1 MESLIGDKSS
11 AYTPDPAPAMT
22 TAVEILLLTIT
33 ETFVYK
39 VPPLKSAS
47 GHRAEEWGL
56 DNPLF
61 TGILRVYQCD
71 VRLRIVLYSYK
82 NPASLST
89 CADNLVVFGECP
101 IEVKP
106 REDIIAF
113 VDAVIDSSRYFVLR
127 IKDPNSSRSVNIGVG
142 FRERDTAFDF
152 KSSLNEYVRYGNK

>member
-1 MESLIGDKSS
+1 MDSLIGDSSS
-11 AYTPDPAPAMT
+11 ASTPDPALAMN

-61 TGILRVYQCD
+61 TGLLRVYQSD
-71 VRLRIVLYSYK
+71 LRLRIVLYTYK

-89 CADNLVVFGECP
+89 SIDNLVVFGECP